1 MEMIC
6 IGFLGGVIFSVILIA
21 GGVCINDKGNN
32 KGKLDGDNSSDDNI
46 SSGDGDRSWDY
57 RYYKSFNSEQKVVV
71 LTSLLHDYDH
81 SLSPHEK
88 DILRSLILEF
98 DE

>member
-57 RYYKSFNSEQKVVV
+57 RYYTM
-71 LTSLLHDYDH
+71 LI
-81 SLSPHEK
+81 P
-88 DILRSLILEF
+88 ILPDLRCLILF
-98 DE
+98 RF